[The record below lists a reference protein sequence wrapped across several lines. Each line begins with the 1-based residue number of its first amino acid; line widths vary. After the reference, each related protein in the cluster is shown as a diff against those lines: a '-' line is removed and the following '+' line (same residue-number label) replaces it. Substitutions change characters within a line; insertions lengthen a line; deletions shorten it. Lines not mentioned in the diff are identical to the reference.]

1 MMKIRRVSRHLYIF
15 LPQVFF
21 QDICCVSSQVGT
33 GAFPVILWGT
43 GRGNGRISRM
53 IEAQKLPA
61 DDASVLLLKGMCQL
75 LYLCVKGLL
84 PLLVFG
90 LMVAF

>member
-33 GAFPVILWGT
+33 GAFPVIL
-43 GRGNGRISRM
+43 RM